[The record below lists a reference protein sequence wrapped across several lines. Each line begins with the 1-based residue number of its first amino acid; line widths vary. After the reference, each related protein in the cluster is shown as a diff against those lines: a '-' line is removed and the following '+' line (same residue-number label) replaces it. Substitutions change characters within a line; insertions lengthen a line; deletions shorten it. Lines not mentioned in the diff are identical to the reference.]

1 MANYCFAVPIL
12 PGGIKLMQ
20 DWIAQDVV
28 NNKDHDAV
36 LQAAGISR
44 EQVWIQHTPQGDL
57 AVVSFEA
64 KDPAKAFESLV
75 KSQHP
80 WAVKFRDH
88 LGKAHGIDFSQPIPV
103 NEQMANWQAK

>member
-44 EQVWIQHTPQGDL
+44 E
-57 AVVSFEA
+57 
-64 KDPAKAFESLV
+64 
-75 KSQHP
+75 
-80 WAVKFRDH
+80 
-88 LGKAHGIDFSQPIPV
+88 
-103 NEQMANWQAK
+103 